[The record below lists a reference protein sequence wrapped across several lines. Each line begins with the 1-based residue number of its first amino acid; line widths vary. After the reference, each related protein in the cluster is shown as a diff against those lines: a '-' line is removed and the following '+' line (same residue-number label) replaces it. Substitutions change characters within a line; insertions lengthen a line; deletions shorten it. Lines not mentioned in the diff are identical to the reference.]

1 MGGIVKAA
9 VRSLG
14 IPVGILL
21 AALAAIQF
29 LAADALGAW
38 TGVSARAIFL
48 TFAIVG
54 WMAGAIIL
62 CRLTEILFW
71 NQLGRGSGRKTP
83 RLLIQITNVLIYVT
97 VALTMAATL
106 FNIPLTGAIA
116 TSSVI
121 GLVIG
126 FAVKSLIS
134 DTFSGIALNLD
145 TGFSINDFVQI
156 ISRGTGTR
164 LIGRVTEINW
174 RSTYILTPE
183 NSMMVIP
190 NTVMSESIVLNYSK
204 PDRMGEFEMVVSL
217 DFEVSTERALRVLTA
232 VAQAAARDNAAIFD
246 VKARISEATG
256 NGINYK
262 IKYMLDP
269 AKLAPGKA
277 KHLILGHLLQQLST
291 TGLALAHP
299 KVDNWSIEPQDYG
312 RWTEAPG
319 SRFRLLN
326 QVKLFVGIE
335 PETLRQLAD
344 QMTKRNIAAGE
355 RLISAG
361 EPGQSMFVMSEGMVS
376 VRIPQGENE
385 LDVAAFFPGDFF
397 GEMSLLTGEPRSA
410 TVVAVTDSV
419 VFEID
424 KSDIEQVLE
433 SSPQAAEALS
443 MAAAERRLASD
454 AARSSKP
461 PEQIAAE
468 RSSMADK
475 ILAGMSRFLGRR
487 TAKPELAKVGTR

>member
-1 MGGIVKAA
+1 MRGAI
-9 VRSLG
+9 RLLG
-14 IPVGILL
+14 IPLGILL
-21 AALAAIQF
+21 AGLCAIHVGAAE
-29 LAADALGAW
+29 AVGAR
-38 TGVSARAIFL
+38 TGLSARAIFIVL
-48 TFAIVG
+48 AIIA

-71 NQLGRGSGRKTP
+71 NPLGRSNGRKTP
-83 RLLIQITNVLIYVT
+83 RLLIQITNVLIYAT

-106 FNIPLTGAIA
+106 FQVPLTGAIA

-121 GLVIG
+121 GLVVG

-145 TGFSINDFVQI
+145 SGFGINDFVQI
-156 ISRGTGTR
+156 LSRGGTTR
-164 LIGRVTEINW
+164 IMGRVTEINW

-217 DFEVSTERALRVLTA
+217 DFEVSTDRALRVLTA
-232 VAQAAARDNAAIFD
+232 VIQAAARENDAIYD
-246 VKARISEATG
+246 VKARLSEATG

-269 AKLAPGKA
+269 AKLPPGKA
-277 KHLILGHLLQQLST
+277 KHLILGHLLRQLST
-291 TGLALAHP
+291 TGLQLAHP
-299 KVDNWSIEPQDYG
+299 KLDNWSIEPQDFG
-312 RWTEAPG
+312 RFAEAPG

-326 QVKLFVGIE
+326 QVQLFVGIDAATLHE
-335 PETLRQLAD
+335 LADRMTLR
-344 QMTKRNIAAGE
+344 KFSAGQ
-355 RLISAG
+355 RLITAG
-361 EPGQSMFVMSEGMVS
+361 EPGQSMFVMSEGLVS
-376 VRIPQGENE
+376 VRIPQGDNE
-385 LDVAAFFPGDFF
+385 LDVAAFVPGDFF

-410 TVVAVTDSV
+410 TVVSVTDTV
-419 VFEID
+419 AFEID

-433 SSPQAAEALS
+433 SSPSAAEALS

-461 PEQIAAE
+461 PEQIAEE
-468 RSSMADK
+468 RSTMASK
-475 ILAGMSRFLGRR
+475 ILAGMTRFLGRKLP
-487 TAKPELAKVGTR
+487 KPELAQIATA

>member
-1 MGGIVKAA
+1 MIRSAI
-9 VRSLG
+9 RSLG

-21 AALAAIQF
+21 VALCAIQ
-29 LAADALGAW
+29 LLVADMIGAL
-38 TGVSARAIFL
+38 TGVSARAIYL
-48 TFAIVG
+48 SFAIIG
-54 WMAGAIIL
+54 WIAGAIII
-62 CRLTEILFW
+62 CRLTEMLFW
-71 NQLGRGSGRKTP
+71 NQLGRSSGRKTP
-83 RLLIQITNVLIYVT
+83 RLLIQITNVLIYCT
-97 VALTMAATL
+97 MGLAMAATL

-145 TGFSINDFVQI
+145 SGFGINDFVQI
-156 ISRGTGTR
+156 LSRGTATR
-164 LIGRVTEINW
+164 IQGRVTEINW

-217 DFEVSTERALRVLTA
+217 DFEVSTDRALRVLSS
-232 VAQAAARDNAAIFD
+232 VIQAAARENDAIWD

-277 KHLILGHLLQQLST
+277 KHLILGHLLRHLST

-299 KVDNWSIEPQDYG
+299 KIDNWTAEPQDYG
-312 RWTEAPG
+312 RFAEAPG

-326 QVKLFVGIE
+326 QVQLFAGIDA
-335 PETLRQLAD
+335 ETLHQLAD
-344 QMTKRNIAAGE
+344 RIARRNFAAGE

-361 EPGQSMFVMSEGMVS
+361 DPGQSMFVMSEGLVS
-376 VRIPQGENE
+376 VRIPQGDSE
-385 LDVAAFFPGDFF
+385 LDVAAFSPGDFF

-410 TVVAVTDSV
+410 TIVAVTDTV
-419 VFEID
+419 AYEID
-424 KSDIEQVLE
+424 KTDIEHLLE
-433 SSPQAAEALS
+433 TCPSAAETLS
-443 MAAAERRLASD
+443 MAAAERRLSSD
-454 AARSSKP
+454 KARSSKP
-461 PEQIAAE
+461 PEQIEAE
-468 RSSMADK
+468 RTSMAGK
-475 ILAGMSRFLGRR
+475 ILAGMTRFLARKLP
-487 TAKPELAKVGTR
+487 KPELAQIGSR